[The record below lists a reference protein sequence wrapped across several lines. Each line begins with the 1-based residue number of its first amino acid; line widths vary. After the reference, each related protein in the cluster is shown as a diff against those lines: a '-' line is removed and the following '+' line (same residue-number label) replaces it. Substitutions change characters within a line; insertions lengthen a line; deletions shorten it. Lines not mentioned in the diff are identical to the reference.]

1 MRVEPA
7 AGTRPPVTLFE
18 AEADTLYELAWAARG
33 KSQMS
38 AALLL
43 EELSRAEFCDR
54 ASLPGD
60 VVTMQSEVVFH
71 DADSGEEHRVRL
83 VYPRD
88 ADIERHRLS
97 VLTPV
102 GAALIGLRRG
112 SCIDW
117 PTRLGATRRLRI
129 VDVIQPESEG

>member
-1 MRVEPA
+1 MPVQSA
-7 AGTRPPVTLFE
+7 VARPPITLSE
-18 AEADTLYELAWAARG
+18 VEADTLYELAWAARG

-43 EELSRAEFCDR
+43 EELSRADFCDR

-60 VVTMQSEVVFH
+60 VVTMQSEVEFRDEH
-71 DADSGEEHRVRL
+71 TGEAHRVRL
-83 VYPRD
+83 VYPGE
-88 ADIERHRLS
+88 ADLENHRLS

-117 PTRLGATRRLRI
+117 PNRLGASRRLRI
-129 VDVIQPESEG
+129 VDVIQPGPEE